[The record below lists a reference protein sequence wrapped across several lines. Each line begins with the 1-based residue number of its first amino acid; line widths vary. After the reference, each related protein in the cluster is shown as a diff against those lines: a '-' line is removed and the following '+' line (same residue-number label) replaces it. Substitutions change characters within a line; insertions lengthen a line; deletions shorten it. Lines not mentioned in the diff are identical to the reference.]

1 MDETESVAGEGEAV
15 AVRVEE
21 EGQFVVL
28 GSDKLNILCV
38 PEDLEDAVLIA
49 LVVNEV
55 PASKESVSDSE

>member
-15 AVRVEE
+15 SVRVEE

-38 PEDLEDAVLIA
+38 PEDLEDAIPIA

-55 PASKESVSDSE
+55 LAGKESVDDGE